1 MNNAREVYSLQ
12 SQISTK
18 QLKFL
23 FIRAGIKKLVKV
35 VQYSYIS
42 DLLGKDVYN
51 LGFGD
56 YDVGSDTIFDD
67 VNTNNGDATLVA
79 LRLKDRELFPKKN
92 EQAKRALQRIKI
104 AKAR

>member
-1 MNNAREVYSLQ
+1 MSNAKEVYSLQ
-12 SQISTK
+12 SQISTE

-23 FIRAGIKKLVKV
+23 FISTGVKKVVKV

-56 YDVGSDTIFDD
+56 YDIDSDTILDD
-67 VNTNNGDATLVA
+67 VNTNKGV
-79 LRLKDRELFPKKN
+79 
-92 EQAKRALQRIKI
+92 KI
-104 AKAR
+104 DVGN